1 MPLGALPADKSHTLI
16 LHCRT
21 GHRVQAAAR
30 YLRSQGFRS
39 VVSAGGPG

>member
-1 MPLGALPADKSHTLI
+1 MPLAALPVDKSRTLI

-21 GHRVQAAAR
+21 GNRVQAAAR
-30 YLRSQGFRS
+30 SLRSQGFRS